1 MASLQRPV
9 VDTSRP
15 AKDPTRPLYAELGKD
30 ELRML
35 YLAPGHLDDPL
46 KGHLGIARRA
56 RSSNNWDPSRLA
68 SGDEYVALSYTWG
81 DQSNPESI
89 ELNGHITLI
98 GRNLASAL
106 RHVRL
111 ENGWCTLWA
120 DALCIDQ
127 QDDVEK
133 SKQVDSMPNIYE
145 AAKSVIVWLGDGF
158 EGAEEAFIWLR
169 DLWNGPEEVTSSFDR
184 INALL
189 SPSIA
194 IALERILALPWWR
207 RVWVIQE
214 ITVCQEAMVMCG
226 SSWAPISGFVTLA
239 NLINTFIH
247 AGKMSNPGCSYAT
260 LMPAGQDLLTLA
272 AMRCGW
278 KGCDGSVNFRELEAL
293 VRITYLR
300 FCATD
305 ARDHFYALLSLAQP
319 THWLEIKPDYA
330 IDRLTSYL
338 QVTLHMIRR
347 KSSLDILQ
355 LGENLRRN
363 PLDPSWLPS
372 WDGGS
377 YDSPPRQILDGNAS
391 AGLPISLSTSGDSR
405 ILRPTGLVIGKLR
418 FVSKFQNEEDQFKP
432 PECILNWL
440 SKLGNL
446 NPENPYLE
454 TCGLLEAFVRTL
466 LAGNGPLGS
475 LVRQQDINGEVI
487 LRNVFLKWSTMTH
500 PNSPMPSA
508 WRDMQEGKRG
518 LERDMYCSPP
528 AILRRHILES
538 LHRRSFVV
546 TTEGHVGLA
555 PDEAVEGD
563 LAVILGG
570 CSTPVCLRR
579 EGGWYRWV
587 GAMYVYG
594 AMAGELVGNGSS
606 IDPCKLEEFEIH

>member
-1 MASLQRPV
+1 MASLQPPT
-9 VDTSRP
+9 VDTSRL
-15 AKDPTRPLYAELGKD
+15 AKDPNRPLYAELGTD

-35 YLAPGHLDDPL
+35 YLAPGSLDDAL
-46 KGHLGIARRA
+46 KGHLGIARMA
-56 RSSNNWDPSRLA
+56 RPGNNWDPGRLA

-81 DQSNPESI
+81 DQTNPESI
-89 ELNGHITLI
+89 ELNGHIILI
-98 GRNLASAL
+98 GRSLASAL

-133 SKQVDSMPNIYE
+133 SQQVENMPTIYE
-145 AAKSVIVWLGDGF
+145 AAKAVIVWLGDGF
-158 EGAEEAFIWLR
+158 DGAEEAFTWLR
-169 DLWNGPEEVTSSFDR
+169 DLWNVPEEVTLSLDR

-189 SPSIA
+189 SPTIA

-214 ITVCQEAMVMCG
+214 ITVGQEAMVMCG
-226 SSWAPISGFVTLA
+226 SSWAPFSRFVTLA
-239 NLINTFIH
+239 NLINGFVY
-247 AGKMSNPGCSYAT
+247 AGKMSNPDCSYAA
-260 LMPAGQDLLTLA
+260 LMPAGQDLLTIA

-278 KGCDGSVNFRELEAL
+278 KRCDGSVNFRELEAL
-293 VRITYLR
+293 IRITYLR

-319 THWLEIKPDYA
+319 THWLEIKPDYTL
-330 IDRLTSYL
+330 DRLASYL
-338 QVTLHMIRR
+338 QVTLHLIRR
-347 KSSLDILQ
+347 KSCLDILQ
-355 LGENLRRN
+355 LGENLRRA

-377 YDSPPRQILDGNAS
+377 YGSPPRQLLNGNAS
-391 AGLPISLSTSGDSR
+391 AGLPLSLSTSEDSR
-405 ILRPTGLVIGKLR
+405 ILRVTGLVIGELC

-432 PECILNWL
+432 PKCILNWL
-440 SKLGNL
+440 SKLGDL

-466 LAGNGPLGS
+466 LAGNGPLGPVVS
-475 LVRQQDINGEVI
+475 QQDTSGEVI
-487 LRNVFLKWSTMTH
+487 LRNVFLQWSTMTH
-500 PNSPMPSA
+500 PDSSMPSA

-518 LERDMYCSPP
+518 LERDIYRSPP
-528 AILRRHILES
+528 AIFRRHILES

-546 TTEGHVGLA
+546 TTKGHVGLA
-555 PDEAVEGD
+555 PDEAEEGD
-563 LAVILGG
+563 LAVLLGG

-579 EGGWYRWV
+579 ENGWYRWV
-587 GAMYVYG
+587 GAMYVHG
-594 AMAGELVGNGSS
+594 AMAGELVGNSS
-606 IDPCKLEEFEIH
+606 SMDPCKLSEFEIH